1 MTVDMSPEA
10 VERLARE
17 LDDEA
22 ISCHQEAWRRLDGGQ
37 SFSLSAMLANNGAAT
52 LRALAAENARLRA
65 ENAAAY
71 QRGAEAYNILSAAI
85 KEQEAGNQ
93 RFAAIVS
100 ERVATGGPLSFA
112 VEDLDGPDW
121 EEAITRAIRALPIP
135 DKEGE

>member
-1 MTVDMSPEA
+1 MTDTSPEDNECMA
-10 VERLARE
+10 RIAAEVLERNRVPGDLE
-17 LDDEA
+17 EA
-22 ISCHQEAWRRLDGGQ
+22 I
-37 SFSLSAMLANNGAAT
+37 LALLNPPKGWPAYNAV
-52 LRALAAENARLRA
+52 RALAAENDRLRA
-65 ENAAAY
+65 ENATAY
-71 QRGAEAYNILSAAI
+71 QRVVEAYNILSAAI

>member
-1 MTVDMSPEA
+1 MTDTSPEA
-10 VERLARE
+10 VERLAQRHA
-17 LDDEA
+17 LYD
-22 ISCHQEAWRRLDGGQ
+22 
-37 SFSLSAMLANNGAAT
+37 SAKYPTAAT

-112 VEDLDGPDW
+112 VEDLDGPDLGGSYHPRHPHP
-121 EEAITRAIRALPIP
+121 ADP
-135 DKEGE
+135 GQGG